1 MSLQER
7 QAEDLEMMQL
17 THAFNALME
26 TMDPMQRQI
35 LQSNMSQM
43 MPSGQIAFMKK
54 LVADGGADVL
64 PPSQEEIKEWKAV
77 YLSYFNANL
86 SVKKGRVLPL
96 EYCVRNP
103 RPDELM
109 EAFRTLQI
117 RAIFEAVSFQSI
129 PQNQLI

>member
-43 MPSGQIAFMKK
+43 MPSG
-54 LVADGGADVL
+54 
-64 PPSQEEIKEWKAV
+64 
-77 YLSYFNANL
+77 
-86 SVKKGRVLPL
+86 
-96 EYCVRNP
+96 
-103 RPDELM
+103 
-109 EAFRTLQI
+109 
-117 RAIFEAVSFQSI
+117 
-129 PQNQLI
+129 